1 MLSESTGSKAIS
13 APIVAVIQPPYER
26 LEGFSGVWANTGKL
40 EIEIR
45 GTGHQTR
52 SFTYI
57 DDSLLAVQK
66 IINSEILV
74 PINLGSSEVVGM
86 NRLVDFA
93 EGIAG
98 IRLERNYDSLAPP
111 GV

>member
-1 MLSESTGSKAIS
+1 M
-13 APIVAVIQPPYER
+13 
-26 LEGFSGVWANTGKL
+26 
-40 EIEIR
+40 
-45 GTGHQTR
+45 
-52 SFTYI
+52 
-57 DDSLLAVQK
+57 QK

-74 PINLGSSEVVGM
+74 PINLGSSEAVNM
-86 NRLVDFA
+86 NRLVDLV